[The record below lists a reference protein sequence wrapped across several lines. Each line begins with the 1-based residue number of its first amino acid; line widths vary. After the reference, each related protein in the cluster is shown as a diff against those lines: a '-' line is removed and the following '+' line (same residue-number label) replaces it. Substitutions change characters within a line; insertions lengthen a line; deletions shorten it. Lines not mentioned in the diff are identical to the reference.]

1 MAEQET
7 IQITLDEGTVLLI
20 AEILREERGQV
31 KRDYYAAEA
40 AALNALK
47 HLSEPTMTQEKTM
60 AEQVAL
66 IEIPVYET
74 TGSMAGPHVLHDL
87 CRFEIL
93 GTLCQVRTT
102 GDGDALDLTVGQ
114 RRFAVSLLDLAAT
127 AALSVEAHLR
137 GEIQARILSSR
148 PKVDPDGALAEH
160 HFGSIGKAH

>member
-1 MAEQET
+1 
-7 IQITLDEGTVLLI
+7 
-20 AEILREERGQV
+20 
-31 KRDYYAAEA
+31 
-40 AALNALK
+40 
-47 HLSEPTMTQEKTM
+47 M

-74 TGSMAGPHVLHDL
+74 TSSMTGPHVLHNL

-93 GTLCQVRTT
+93 GTLCHVRTT
-102 GDGDALDLTVGQ
+102 DDGDALDLTVGR

-137 GEIQARILSSR
+137 GEIQARILARGASC
-148 PKVDPDGALAEH
+148 DPDSALAAH